1 MMSLKEYNFS
11 DKLGSGTYGAVYKAC
26 RKSGTRQVVAIKCVQ
41 KSNLSKLETDSIVA
55 EISILKKLKHD
66 FIVEMINFNW
76 DSSYIYIIMEYCGAG
91 DLSKYI
97 KKHGK
102 LSEKICQRFLQ
113 QLGSALKFL
122 RSENISHMDLKP
134 QNILITVNHPKIS
147 GHVLKLADFGFA
159 QTFSSNEIKHAM
171 RGSPLY
177 MAPEM
182 FLGRPYDAKVD
193 LWSVG
198 VILYE
203 CLFGKAPYK
212 SESLEELVDKIKS
225 EQPIVIPKGHKI
237 TDTCRDLL
245 ARCLE
250 RDPQRRIEYE
260 EFFNH
265 QFLDLE
271 HMPSE
276 ESGLKV
282 KTIID
287 QAVKMDQ
294 EGQDL
299 EQAMQ
304 LYKSALEY
312 LIPMILNEKN
322 ANKKLAMRKKSDQY
336 IQRAEQIKL
345 ELGLSSSPS
354 SSIDLTGTPTMTRT
368 DELLKLCRNTPNL
381 KTAVEIGQSAELYD
395 HEGQLGIAFDKYQ
408 SALGLLIP
416 LLQNEPKGER
426 KTLLSQE
433 IKRWMSRA
441 EIIKDLQE
449 TKSALGADSVDSGC
463 RIQ

>member
-1 MMSLKEYNFS
+1 ML
-11 DKLGSGTYGAVYKAC
+11 
-26 RKSGTRQVVAIKCVQ
+26 
-41 KSNLSKLETDSIVA
+41 
-55 EISILKKLKHD
+55 KLK
-66 FIVEMINFNW
+66 
-76 DSSYIYIIMEYCGAG
+76 
-91 DLSKYI
+91 L
-97 KKHGK
+97 
-102 LSEKICQRFLQ
+102 
-113 QLGSALKFL
+113 
-122 RSENISHMDLKP
+122 
-134 QNILITVNHPKIS
+134 
-147 GHVLKLADFGFA
+147 
-159 QTFSSNEIKHAM
+159 TF
-171 RGSPLY
+171 
-177 MAPEM
+177 
-182 FLGRPYDAKVD
+182 F
-193 LWSVG
+193 
-198 VILYE
+198 
-203 CLFGKAPYK
+203 
-212 SESLEELVDKIKS
+212 
-225 EQPIVIPKGHKI
+225 IVIPKGHKI

-287 QAVKMDQ
+287 QAVKLDQ

-354 SSIDLTGTPTMTRT
+354 SSIGIPQLMTILFT
-368 DELLKLCRNTPNL
+368 
-381 KTAVEIGQSAELYD
+381 
-395 HEGQLGIAFDKYQ
+395 
-408 SALGLLIP
+408 
-416 LLQNEPKGER
+416 
-426 KTLLSQE
+426 
-433 IKRWMSRA
+433 RWRF
-441 EIIKDLQE
+441 L
-449 TKSALGADSVDSGC
+449 
-463 RIQ
+463 